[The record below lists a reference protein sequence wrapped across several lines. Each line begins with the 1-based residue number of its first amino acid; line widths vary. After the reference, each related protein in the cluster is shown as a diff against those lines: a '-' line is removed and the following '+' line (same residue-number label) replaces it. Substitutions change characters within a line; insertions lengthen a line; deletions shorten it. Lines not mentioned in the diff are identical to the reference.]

1 MPLVLCLRR
10 SVLFG
15 PIALRYAAL
24 KLCGYET
31 VRLVEFCWVV
41 EELAV
46 RCPESVGLQNAL
58 QPSAGGVVVDGFR
71 VVRIR
76 VRGRCHVPSLHHP
89 SVRF

>member
-15 PIALRYAAL
+15 PIALRCAAL
-24 KLCGYET
+24 KLCRYET
-31 VRLVEFCWVV
+31 VSLVEFCWVV

-58 QPSAGGVVVDGFR
+58 QPSAGGVVVDGFG
-71 VVRIR
+71 VVRVR
-76 VRGRCHVPSLHHP
+76 VRGRRRVPSIDHP
-89 SVRF
+89 SVCF